1 MFTHIMVGANDI
13 EASKNFYDAVLG
25 TLGCKPGI
33 LSINTTNQKR
43 YIYIHEKN
51 MFIISEPINGEPASI
66 GNGST
71 IGFSVPDVETG
82 NAWHQAGL
90 DNGGES
96 CEDPPGVRDVKKLM
110 GTDMYLA
117 YLRDP
122 SGNKI
127 CALKRMG

>member
-13 EASKNFYDAVLG
+13 EASKTFYDAVLG

-43 YIYIHEKN
+43 YIYIHEKK

-96 CEDPPGVRDVKKLM
+96 CEDPQYPRCKNML
-110 GTDMYLA
+110 DMICILPILEIHLA
-117 YLRDP
+117 ISYVH
-122 SGNKI
+122 
-127 CALKRMG
+127 

>member
-1 MFTHIMVGANDI
+1 MFGLVKKTFKKILILFSFSLIFQHC
-13 EASKNFYDAVLG
+13 EEPEDAVN
-25 TLGCKPGI
+25 TNEEVY
-33 LSINTTNQKR
+33 NTTLNL
-43 YIYIHEKN
+43 
-51 MFIISEPINGEPASI
+51 ASV

-71 IGFSVPDVETG
+71 IGFAVPDEETG

-96 CEDPPGVRDVKKLM
+96 CEGPPGIRDVKKLM

-127 CALKRMG
+127 CALKRMS